1 MRILLQKVSQAR
13 VSVDNQVIGSIQ
25 DGYVL
30 FVGVLKGDTATQAD
44 WLVEKILSLRLFST
58 ADGQNKATILEEGG
72 SILIISQFT
81 LAAKTDRGTKPDYG
95 EAASGPDAEPL
106 YTYVVQAL
114 RTKGVQVE
122 TGQFGAFMSVDL
134 TNEGPYTLWFD
145 R

>member
-13 VSVDNQVIGSIQ
+13 VSVDTQVIGSIQ
-25 DGYVL
+25 GGYVL

-44 WLVEKILSLRLFST
+44 WLVEKILSLRLYPT
-58 ADGQNKATILEEGG
+58 VDGENKATILEQGG
-72 SILIISQFT
+72 GILVISQFT

-95 EAASGPDAEPL
+95 EAAPGPDAEPL
-106 YTYVVQAL
+106 YAYFVEAL
-114 RTKGVQVE
+114 RTKGVRVE